1 MAKLTLQ
8 PNQERTIPIGG
19 LFLSIVNAS
28 TAFAISGDF
37 GRLVGEV
44 GRVFEMNDYREA
56 IFINESD
63 APIDIEY
70 EVSNI
75 KVHASGKG
83 LVAITNAVEVTR
95 IQEAIQVNANATVE
109 NGKMALLPPNN
120 FEGLD
125 VSKSVISEGQTFEI
139 FPARNEV
146 ARRAIIQLI
155 TESDTFS
162 KIRIGTSALNVD
174 NGVFLAGNLN
184 APAAFE
190 FDTQTPVFVKNIGVG
205 NVTLAGCEQWRA

>member
-28 TAFAISGDF
+28 TAFSISGDF

-125 VSKSVISEGQTFEI
+125 VSKSAF
-139 FPARNEV
+139 
-146 ARRAIIQLI
+146 IQLI

-184 APAAFE
+184 APATFE
-190 FDTQTPVFVKNIGVG
+190 FDTQTPVFVKNMGVG
-205 NVTLAGCEQWRA
+205 DVTLAGCEQWRA